1 MGNHSNRGGG
11 ESMYASRREGEKM
24 KEEKGNLTIVEEIGG
39 RGTNLSWIE
48 ADVWP
53 VVGNYMDI
61 V

>member
-1 MGNHSNRGGG
+1 
-11 ESMYASRREGEKM
+11 MYASRREREKM